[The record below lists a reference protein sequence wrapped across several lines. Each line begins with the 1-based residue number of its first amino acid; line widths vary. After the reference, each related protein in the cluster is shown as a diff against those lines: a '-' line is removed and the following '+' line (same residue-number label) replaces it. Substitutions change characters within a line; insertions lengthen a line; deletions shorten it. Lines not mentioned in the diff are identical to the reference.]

1 MSKRNYDPKYIK
13 HGFTSIEHKM
23 EILPQCVVCLKTLC
37 ITAMKPGLLKHHME
51 KSIVII
57 IIVKFVNIAFCRFLG
72 VTFEMVRP
80 RFVNAL
86 QSYNQI

>member
-13 HGFTSIEHKM
+13 HGFTSIEHKV

-37 ITAMKPGLLKHHME
+37 NAAVKPGLLKRHME
-51 KSIVII
+51 RSIV

-72 VTFEMVRP
+72 
-80 RFVNAL
+80 L
-86 QSYNQI
+86 LLKWLD